1 MHRLLTLVA
10 LLGLVI
16 NYAAPLLA
24 EETEEFLPIGLTEEE
39 KTRLDEIGKNFK
51 PTAPPSGVMRAC
63 AEWEQC
69 ERVLIR
75 WPLGIPVSLVAE
87 MSENMMVTTIVAS
100 TSQQSSAISTYT
112 SGGVNMLNTE
122 FIIAATNSIWTRD
135 YGPWSIFDENGNL
148 GFTDHIYNR
157 PRPQDDL
164 IPGIVGAAWGIPVYA
179 LPLTH
184 TGGNHMSDGMG
195 MSMSERLVYDENPT
209 LTHAQVD
216 SIMLAYLG
224 NDYTVLEYVQTSGIH
239 HIDCFAKFLN
249 PNTIMVK
256 DVAPSDPDYSRLN
269 ARAAELGAMIGP
281 WGQPYKIV
289 RVFCPSGTA
298 YTNSLILNKKV
309 LVPTFSSAWD
319 DDALQTYADAMPG
332 YEIIGFTGSWLSDD
346 AIHCRAMGIA
356 DRQMMY
362 VNHIPLKTTGD
373 SVNPYRV
380 SAFVF
385 AHSDAAL
392 VMDSLKVYY
401 SVNGGAFASV
411 ALTATAYP
419 DSFEAFIP
427 AQAPGSEIRY
437 YLKAADALGKIGTCP
452 YIGEAWAFE
461 FNVNAAPVIA
471 PPDSF
476 LVRTETAF
484 SYYPNFTDP
493 DDVTHTISYGSLP
506 AWLTE
511 SNDTVSGALPALPLV
526 SQFTVTVADQF
537 SSDQRTI
544 TVTSYGCGDADGNG
558 SVTISDAVYLITHI
572 FSGGPAPV
580 PPEGGD
586 ADCSGMITISDAVYL
601 ITYIFAGGPAPCAS
615 CP

>member
-1 MHRLLTLVA
+1 
-10 LLGLVI
+10 LGLLI

-39 KTRLDEIGKNFK
+39 KTRLHEIGRNFQ
-51 PTAPPSGVMRAC
+51 PTAPPSGVMRTC
-63 AEWEQC
+63 AEWEHS

-87 MSENMMVTTIVAS
+87 MSEKLLVTTIVGS
-100 TSQQSSAISTYT
+100 SSQQTSAISTYT

-122 FIIAATNSIWTRD
+122 FIIAPTNSIWTRD
-135 YGPWSIFDENGNL
+135 YGPWSIFDDNGNI
-148 GFTDHIYNR
+148 GFIDHIYNR
-157 PRPQDDL
+157 PRPLDDS
-164 IPGIVGAAWGIPVYA
+164 IPQIVGAAWSIPVYA
-179 LPLTH
+179 MPLTH
-184 TGGNHMSDGMG
+184 TGGNHMSNAHGL
-195 MSMSERLVYDENPT
+195 SSSERMVYDENPS
-209 LTHAQVD
+209 LTPAEVD
-216 SIMLAYLG
+216 AIMMDYTG
-224 NDYTVLEYVQTSGIH
+224 NDYAVMEYVQTSGIH
-239 HIDCFAKFLN
+239 HIDCWAKFLN
-249 PNTIMVK
+249 PNTILIK

-269 ARAAELGAMIGP
+269 ARAAQWASMIGP
-281 WGQPYKIV
+281 WGKPYTVV

-298 YTNSLILNKKV
+298 YTNSIILNDKV
-309 LVPTFSSAWD
+309 YVPTFSNAWD
-319 DDALQTYADAMPG
+319 DDALAVYANAMPG
-332 YEIIGFTGSWLSDD
+332 YEVLGFTGSWLSDD
-346 AIHCRAMGIA
+346 AIHCRAMGIS
-356 DRQMMY
+356 DRNMMY
-362 VNHIPLKTTGD
+362 VDHIPLGTTGD

-401 SVNGGAFASV
+401 SVDGGAFASV
-411 ALTATAYP
+411 PLTATAFP

-437 YLKAADALGKIGTCP
+437 FVKAADALGKIGTCP
-452 YIGEAWAFE
+452 YIGEAGAFE

-493 DDVTHTISYGSLP
+493 DDVAHTISYGSLP

-511 SNDTVSGALPALPLV
+511 SNDTVSGTLPTLPLV

-544 TVTSYGCGDADGNG
+544 TVTSYVCGDADGNG
-558 SVTISDAVYLITHI
+558 SVTISDAVHLITHI
-572 FSGGPAPV
+572 FSGGPAPI
-580 PPEGGD
+580 PQEGGD

>member
-10 LLGLVI
+10 LLGLMM
-16 NYAAPLLA
+16 NFAAPLLA
-24 EETEEFLPIGLTEEE
+24 EETEAFLPIGLTEEE
-39 KTRLDEIGKNFK
+39 KTRLHEIGRNFQ
-51 PTAPPSGVMRAC
+51 PTAPPPGVMRTC
-63 AEWEQC
+63 AEWEHS

-87 MSENMMVTTIVAS
+87 MSQDLLVVTIVGS
-100 TSQQSSAISTYT
+100 SSQQTSAISTYT
-112 SGGVNMLNTE
+112 SGGVNMANTQ

-135 YGPWSIFDENGNL
+135 YGPWSIFDGSGNL
-148 GFTDHIYNR
+148 GFIDHIYNR

-179 LPLTH
+179 MPLTH
-184 TGGNHMSDGMG
+184 TGGNHMSNAHGL
-195 MSMSERLVYDENPT
+195 SSSEEMVYDENPS
-209 LTHAQVD
+209 LTPAEVD
-216 SIMLAYLG
+216 AIMLDYTG
-224 NDYTVLEYVQTSGIH
+224 NDYAVMDYVQTSGIH
-239 HIDCFAKFLN
+239 HIDCWAKFLN
-249 PNTIMVK
+249 PNTILIK

-269 ARAAELGAMIGP
+269 ARAAQWAAMIGP
-281 WGQPYKIV
+281 WGKPYKVV
-289 RVFCPSGTA
+289 RIFCPSGTA
-298 YTNSLILNKKV
+298 YTNSIILNKKV
-309 LVPTFSSAWD
+309 FVPTFSNAWD
-319 DDALQTYADAMPG
+319 DDAIQTYEDAMPG
-332 YEIIGFTGSWLSDD
+332 YEVLGFTGSWLSDD
-346 AIHCRAMGIA
+346 AIHCRAMGIS
-356 DRQMMY
+356 DRNMMY
-362 VNHIPLKTTGD
+362 VDHIPLETTGD
-373 SVNPYRV
+373 TVNPYRV
-380 SAFVF
+380 SAFLY
-385 AHSDAAL
+385 AHSHLAL
-392 VMDSLKVYY
+392 LTDSLKVYY
-401 SVNGGAFASV
+401 SVDGGAFASV
-411 ALTATAYP
+411 PLTATAYP

-437 YLKAADALGKIGTCP
+437 FVKAADALGKVGTCP
-452 YIGEAWAFE
+452 YIGEAGAFE

-476 LVRTETAF
+476 LVQTATAF

-511 SNDTVSGALPALPLV
+511 SNDTVSGTLPALPLV

-544 TVTSYGCGDADGNG
+544 TVTSYVCGDADGNE
-558 SVTISDAVYLITHI
+558 SVTISDAVFLITHI

-580 PPEGGD
+580 PQEGGD